1 VVALAGSRKVG
12 VAVVPGSAFS
22 LEPTAKMLR
31 FSCAVDLDAIEV
43 ALQVIAE
50 AIELA
55 LAGDKGTVIPLR
67 PDE

>member
-1 VVALAGSRKVG
+1 
-12 VAVVPGSAFS
+12 
-22 LEPTAKMLR
+22 MLR